1 MTLSERIQYLVYW
14 TVKYMYEIKLVPL
27 VFQCIKVLSEVVTLF
42 WQKKEKKKKKVNY
55 KQLFLMIRD
64 LFQQSTEGLVVSFR
78 FL

>member
-42 WQKKEKKKKKVNY
+42 WQKKEKKEK
-55 KQLFLMIRD
+55 
-64 LFQQSTEGLVVSFR
+64 S
-78 FL
+78 